1 MSKWAANSFQYFTIC
16 RVTNA
21 PMAPATEYIGHT
33 KQSVHQSKWPG
44 LRCGQRVPNFYF
56 NNLKHWSLAA
66 FLVFFHH

>member
-33 KQSVHQSKWPG
+33 KQSVHQSKYPV
-44 LRCGQRVPNFYF
+44 CGVAKEYPIST
-56 NNLKHWSLAA
+56 LII
-66 FLVFFHH
+66 